1 MDGAAARG
9 ADTAAAVRA
18 WRPDGLPRVIAMD
31 GVVSSHA
38 AEPRGEYMIGVIER
52 RPVCIVR
59 GGRRHVV
66 GPGSLAVLDPS
77 ISHRGVPAADGPW
90 RCRLLIMEL
99 PDVAA
104 LASDP
109 GLGREVVPL
118 FPDPVPPDPGL
129 ARRFVAL
136 HRLFSGPASLLERQA
151 ALAGWWDDA
160 ARWSANG
167 PAEDGRA
174 RRAGTAALRRA
185 LSLIADSPAADVSL
199 ADLAAEAGLSEYRLM
214 KAFREQFGMPPHA
227 FQVAQRVSHARRLL
241 EAGMSAADA
250 AAMAGFFDQSHLHRH
265 FRRRMGIT
273 PAAYAAAFRRGTLD
287 FVQESR
293 AAGR

>member
-1 MDGAAARG
+1 
-9 ADTAAAVRA
+9 
-18 WRPDGLPRVIAMD
+18 MD

-38 AEPRGEYMIGVIER
+38 AEPRGEYMIGVIEL

-59 GGRRHVV
+59 GGQRHVL

-77 ISHRGVPAADGPW
+77 MSHRGVPAADGPW

-104 LASDP
+104 LAGDP
-109 GLGREVVPL
+109 GLGREVVPS
-118 FPDPVPPDPGL
+118 FRDPVPPDPGL

-136 HRLFSGPASLLERQA
+136 HRLLSGPASRLERQA

-160 ARWSANG
+160 ARWSASG
-167 PAEDGRA
+167 PAEGGRA

-199 ADLAAEAGLSEYRLM
+199 ADLAAEAGLNQYQLM

-241 EAGMSAADA
+241 EAGVSAADA

-273 PAAYAAAFRRGTLD
+273 PAAYAAAFGQGTRD

-293 AAGR
+293 AAGL